1 MASMFKTPSD
11 IRNYTTT
18 ESPHSSQH
26 SSNSSNVAS
35 ESTACSSTTCH
46 AWSVGESSLS
56 SCLSGKN
63 NVPPTCSYTDTSC
76 SSTTSHAWS
85 VGESS
90 LSSCLSEKNNVPPT
104 CSYTDTSV
112 TTVRTTNRCEEI
124 VREMFPSLEQEK
136 ITQALSDCNMNVQEA
151 IYRILGETGT
161 V

>member
-1 MASMFKTPSD
+1 MASMFTTPSD

-26 SSNSSNVAS
+26 SSNSSNVSS
-35 ESTACSSTTCH
+35 ESTA
-46 AWSVGESSLS
+46 
-56 SCLSGKN
+56 
-63 NVPPTCSYTDTSC
+63 C

-136 ITQALSDCNMNVQEA
+136 VTQALSDCNMNVQEA
-151 IYRILGETGT
+151 IDIILGETGT